1 MAKGRGGSSAAGS
14 SGTGGAATRRTGA
27 ATQPRGGATRGFTP
41 PGASTASGPAIRSGK
56 SKWKPSGK
64 TGYDVQK

>member
-1 MAKGRGGSSAAGS
+1 MAKKGGSSAAGS

-27 ATQPRGGATRGFTP
+27 ATQPKGSATRGFVPQGAKTGGGKPWKAVKKTP
-41 PGASTASGPAIRSGK
+41 V
-56 SKWKPSGK
+56 GK